1 MIVMLRG
8 ILGTVRELFALLWV
22 RRYWWLMP
30 AVVVLL
36 LFGIVIAIGS
46 VAGVGPFIYTLF

>member
-1 MIVMLRG
+1 MMVMWRG
-8 ILGTVRELFALLWV
+8 VLGTVGELFALLWL

>member
-1 MIVMLRG
+1 MMVMWRG
-8 ILGTVRELFALLWV
+8 VLGTVRELFVLLWL

>member
-1 MIVMLRG
+1 MTMLRG
-8 ILGTVRELFALLWV
+8 IFGTVNELFALLWV
-22 RRYWWLMP
+22 RRHWWLIP

-36 LFGIVIAIGS
+36 LFGVILALGG